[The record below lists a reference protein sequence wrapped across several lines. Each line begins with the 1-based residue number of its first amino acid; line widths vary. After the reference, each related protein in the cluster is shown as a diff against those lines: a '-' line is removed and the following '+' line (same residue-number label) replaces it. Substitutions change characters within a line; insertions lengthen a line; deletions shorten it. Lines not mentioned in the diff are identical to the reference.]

1 MPTAEPRTLDD
12 PTGDPAHGVR
22 LRAAQPADV
31 DTLHRFVEELA
42 RDEEFPGAVTAT
54 AESLRRA
61 LFDNEPIA
69 RAVVAER
76 QGAPI
81 GFALYYFA
89 YSTIVGR
96 PTLHLEDLYVTATQR
111 GGGVGLQL
119 LRHLARLA
127 VEAGC
132 GRFEWW
138 V

>member
-61 LFDNEPIA
+61 LFDDEPIA

-89 YSTIVGR
+89 YSTIVGSRRSTSKTCMSR
-96 PTLHLEDLYVTATQR
+96 PLSVAE
-111 GGGVGLQL
+111 GL
-119 LRHLARLA
+119 
-127 VEAGC
+127 GFSC
-132 GRFEWW
+132 
-138 V
+138 